1 MKIWMFYSKKI
12 IKFMFLNRFNLRVS
26 KEEVYQE
33 KEEINDFISV
43 LEGLNSSEQNLVS
56 SSISK
61 INAII
66 SAKIFIDELSQH
78 IDYVLQILNKLGRSE
93 NQKLKNLAIES
104 LVGFFCENLELN
116 LNDSATKFIYYF
128 LAIIEKRE
136 SLLLCLSIL
145 DIVLHK
151 NSVVKYHFL
160 ENNGISILNQIDIYQ
175 LSNEE
180 LVFYTSVISILIRQD
195 FPDKMDIEEAI
206 QQLNILIR
214 ILKNYQD
221 FDQNVLTNCINGCY
235 FFVMNIHWVDYF
247 IENNY
252 HQMLL
257 FLFPIIN
264 ESKGKVLILSTLSL
278 CFYCNEKFVPCI
290 NNDIQ
295 IDIFF
300 NCLEFDSAEDRIN
313 ILISIYNIFN
323 SKHFIF
329 FNINK
334 IHFNIL
340 LNHLDSDIYI
350 IKIKTLEIIIILFSS
365 VPKDYISQF
374 IDERFIYDI
383 YALSQAEDKTIIDL
397 ISELLIYIEND
408 FFKDEIDLIND
419 NLLNSEY

>member
-1 MKIWMFYSKKI
+1 MKAY
-12 IKFMFLNRFNLRVS
+12 
-26 KEEVYQE
+26 
-33 KEEINDFISV
+33 
-43 LEGLNSSEQNLVS
+43 
-56 SSISK
+56 
-61 INAII
+61 
-66 SAKIFIDELSQH
+66 
-78 IDYVLQILNKLGRSE
+78 
-93 NQKLKNLAIES
+93 
-104 LVGFFCENLELN
+104 
-116 LNDSATKFIYYF
+116 
-128 LAIIEKRE
+128 
-136 SLLLCLSIL
+136 
-145 DIVLHK
+145 
-151 NSVVKYHFL
+151 
-160 ENNGISILNQIDIYQ
+160 
-175 LSNEE
+175 
-180 LVFYTSVISILIRQD
+180 
-195 FPDKMDIEEAI
+195 
-206 QQLNILIR
+206 
-214 ILKNYQD
+214 
-221 FDQNVLTNCINGCY
+221 LTL
-235 FFVMNIHWVDYF
+235 
-247 IENNY
+247 